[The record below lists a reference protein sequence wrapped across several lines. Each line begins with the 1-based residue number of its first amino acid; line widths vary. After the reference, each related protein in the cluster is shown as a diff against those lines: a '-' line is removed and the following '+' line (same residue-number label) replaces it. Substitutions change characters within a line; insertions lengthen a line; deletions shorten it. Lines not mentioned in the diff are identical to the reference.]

1 MEQKKQNIDGMT
13 LIEAVIAVGIFS
25 LIAMALVGFQS
36 DFFQLNRLVEGGLSR
51 ENQIRKIFK
60 SFTDEVRSA
69 SPSSVGGYLIESANG
84 TELSFF
90 ADIDNDA
97 LKERI
102 RYFLSGAILKK
113 GIIKPT
119 GLPLAYNPANEI
131 ISDIVSDLVATTTVF
146 SYYNLTTS
154 TSTPLSVPIDVSLIR
169 FIRMT
174 MSLDPNGPKPP
185 GQVMFSTQVNIRNLR
200 FQ

>member
-1 MEQKKQNIDGMT
+1 MKQDKRNMAGVT
-13 LIEAVIAVGIFS
+13 LIEAVVAVGIFS
-25 LIAMALVGFQS
+25 IIAMALVGFQS

-69 SPSSVGGYLIESANG
+69 SPSSVGGYLVESANG

-90 ADIDNDA
+90 VDIDNDA

-102 RYFLSGAILKK
+102 RYFLSGTILKK
-113 GIIKPT
+113 GILKPT
-119 GLPLAYNPANEI
+119 GSPLAYNQANEVVF
-131 ISDIVSDLVATTTVF
+131 DIVSDLTATTTVF
-146 SYYNLTTS
+146 SYYNSTTS
-154 TSTPLSVPIDVSLIR
+154 TSTPLSAPIDVSLIR
-169 FIRMT
+169 LIRM
-174 MSLDPNGPKPP
+174 MISVDPNGPKPP
-185 GQVMFSTQVNIRNLR
+185 GSIIFSTQVNIRNLR